1 MTDVLNLVLPM
12 PPTRGN
18 AREHWRT
25 TQKRKKAYYAEAAV
39 ALHNQLAGKIE
50 GWPGRAT
57 MTATLYTWAKMDWDG
72 RCARMKW
79 PQDSLVKYGLLI
91 DDSDEYLTVNEVP
104 KGVIDRKSPR
114 IEITLTATR
123 EAA

>member
-1 MTDVLNLVLPM
+1 MTDVLTLVLPM
-12 PPTRGN
+12 PPNRGN
-18 AREHWRT
+18 ARENRYV
-25 TQKRKKAYYAEAAV
+25 TQKRKKAYYAAAAV
-39 ALHNQLAGKIE
+39 ALHSQFAGKLE

-57 MTATLYTWAKMDWDG
+57 MTATLYTYNKMDWDG

-79 PQDSLVKYGLLI
+79 PQDAMVRYGLLI

-104 KGVIDRKSPR
+104 KGAIDRKSPR
-114 IEITLTATR
+114 IVITLTATR